1 MKILSSIFFL
11 LIFATVSVHAQEDSD
26 WSSKEYSVKDFS
38 SVYLKGGFKVYLMQ
52 DSEAGLVIKTRDADV
67 LDKIDVDNWGDEL
80 RIEVTREY
88 LPYERIRLYI
98 TIDKLRELTMEGGLN
113 VYSEGYLD
121 LNDLLLHVKGGAKVD
136 LRMKANDVNVIGEG
150 GVMIDLN
157 GVAQSLSVE
166 LSGAGHVDAD
176 ELEAK
181 HVDFKI
187 EGVGTGS
194 VFATET
200 LNARIEGV
208 GKIRYKGEPRVTQN
222 IEGLG
227 SVSRD

>member
-1 MKILSSIFFL
+1 MKILSYIFFL
-11 LIFATVSVHAQEDSD
+11 LIFATVSGHAQEDSD

-98 TIDKLRELTMEGGLN
+98 TFDKLRELTMEGGLN

-121 LNDLLLHVKGGAKVD
+121 LNDLLLHVRGGAKVD
-136 LRMKANDVNVIGEG
+136 LRMKADDVKVIGEG